1 LKIKQRQFQS
11 RKSFSVRWLTR
22 SGIAIAVI
30 SLLVLLIRAA
40 MAVAESRSA
49 DAKSFFLVAS
59 RDMADP
65 VFQKTVIVMLPQ
77 DEPPLVAGVIINR
90 PTDVTLGKLLKQ
102 PVAPEQRNQR
112 VYFGGPVDLTSP
124 LLLIR
129 TRSQPK
135 PSVHLWSDVYAI
147 DDPDSIGDVLKDSRP
162 DSDKRLFLGRAQ
174 WAQEQLR
181 GELLEGAWSVVP
193 LRSDLIFERDSAKI
207 WASLMQHEH
216 VREIEDSSWRA
227 GNLLSAPNCTAQ
239 LAASAGPN
247 LACGPF
253 STVWDPL

>member
-11 RKSFSVRWLTR
+11 RKSFSLRWQTR
-22 SGIAIAVI
+22 GGIAIAVV
-30 SLLVLLIRAA
+30 SLFVLLIRAA

-59 RDMADP
+59 RDMSDP
-65 VFQKTVIVMLPQ
+65 VFQQTVIAMLPQ
-77 DEPPLVAGVIINR
+77 DEPPLVAGVIINK
-90 PTDVTLGKLLKQ
+90 PTNVTLGKLLKQ

-112 VYFGGPVDLTSP
+112 VYFGGPVELTSP

-135 PSVHLWSDVYAI
+135 PSVHLRSDVYAI
-147 DDPDSIGDVLKDSRP
+147 ADPDSIGEALKDSRR

-181 GELLEGAWSVVP
+181 GELLEGAWSVMP
-193 LRSDLIFERDSAKI
+193 LRTDLIFQRDSAKVWPTLI
-207 WASLMQHEH
+207 EHEH
-216 VREIEDSSWRA
+216 VREIDDSELR
-227 GNLLSAPNCTAQ
+227 GGDLLSVSLCMEQVAVRTV
-239 LAASAGPN
+239 SGFD
-247 LACGPF
+247 CGAF
-253 STVWDPL
+253 IKRWDPL

>member
-1 LKIKQRQFQS
+1 LNIEQQFLFRTS
-11 RKSFSVRWLTR
+11 LPRGWLGR
-22 SGIAIAVI
+22 SCITVAAL
-30 SLLVLLIRAA
+30 SALLLLVRAA
-40 MAVAESRSA
+40 MALAESRGA

-59 RDMADP
+59 RDMGDP
-65 VFQKTVIVMLPQ
+65 VFQQTVILMLPPGA
-77 DEPPLVAGVIINR
+77 PPLVAGVIINR
-90 PTDVTLGKLLKQ
+90 PTNVTLGKLLRQ

-112 VYFGGPVDLTSP
+112 VYFGGPVELSSP
-124 LLLIR
+124 LLVIR
-129 TRSQPK
+129 TKTPPKRSIR
-135 PSVHLWSDVYAI
+135 LWSGGCAI
-147 DDPDSIGDVLKDSRP
+147 ADPDSIGDVLKDSRMT
-162 DSDKRLFLGRAQ
+162 SDVRLFLGRAQ

-247 LACGPF
+247 LACEPF